1 MNFKISKK
9 QFYIDEKKKTVT
21 CVLIG
26 EVNGYDIN
34 SLRYLYTECNIEL
47 PDADLK
53 GNNSG
58 KFKAVGKAVCSE
70 EDKFD
75 ETLGKRL
82 AENKAKYKLSEIADR
97 YLNAYIVSTNKLIKN
112 LKESKKVV
120 KKFKENEKR
129 KHKLL
134 KDQIEK
140 FQNNK

>member
-9 QFYIDEKKKTVT
+9 QFYVDEKKKTVI

-26 EVNGYDIN
+26 EVNSNDID
-34 SLRYLYTECNIEL
+34 SLRYLYTKCNIEL
-47 PDADLK
+47 SDTDLK

-58 KFKAVGKAVCSE
+58 RFKAIGKAICNE
-70 EDKFD
+70 GDKFD
-75 ETLGKRL
+75 ETFGKRL
-82 AENKAKYKLSEIADR
+82 AENKAKYKLCEIADR
-97 YLNAYIVSTNKLIKN
+97 YLNAYIKSTNKLVKN

-129 KHKLL
+129 KYKLL